1 MKQAIYT
8 GTLLF
13 IIGVLSGDRFNL
25 YLSSYW
31 LSAVIIAM
39 IAAFYSFKRLRQYG
53 AVILSIIL
61 FSGGL
66 VSGAGMGKSAAEFFK
81 PYYGSYITAAGQIEP
96 ASVKQTEYG
105 TSFILNCT
113 HLETAGKV
121 AACKDSVRVF
131 TENKIPDRMGTVS
144 CRGYLQEL
152 SNFHNPGT
160 FDMDSWN
167 RIHKLGGFIKKADV
181 EYLDRNGSISDE
193 LICYSLHLK
202 NEISKLHPG
211 DAGKLLGNMVFGGS
225 SNLTDETRKVF
236 SDNGITHLLAVSGSN
251 MVLLTGFLLIIFGKY
266 RFKAWLIAA
275 FLLIYAGLCG
285 FQPPVW
291 RALLMSLVLL
301 YEGKNLEKGIL
312 LCLVAI
318 ITLIFKPLWVYDAGF
333 QLSFGAAAG
342 LIWLLPKLK
351 LMLSAYVPLW
361 LSETAAV
368 TLAAQLAIL
377 PLLINYFHQLSV
389 ISVISNIILVPILE
403 LATILTLL
411 GMMLLEFTG
420 MGAVLIKL
428 AGFFT
433 EQVIVQGQILS
444 LLPGSILVIRTVP
457 LWCCLLYYFLL
468 AISFDF
474 PCLQFL
480 RNQERKV
487 FIVALSLM
495 LGGYFAW
502 QKLVPQQFTA
512 YFLDVGQG
520 DCAVIITEQ
529 QKVAVIDTGGLKGYD
544 VGSRIIAPFLYSMG
558 KDEID
563 VLLLSHGDYD
573 HAGGA
578 ESLADYVDVKQVL
591 LPPGEEMPAQ
601 ISERFANHC
610 RAVQAGEI
618 YQLDENALLK
628 ILSAPQHAAGND
640 GSVVC
645 EITYDKQNIL
655 FTGDISAEG
664 ENSLVNLHPY
674 TVLKAAHHGSK
685 YSSSEEFLKQV
696 MPQLTVISAGKN
708 NSYGHPHEETLTRLV
723 NAGSKIMR
731 TDTMGAVKVVFDGEE
746 TKCYS
751 YLYQRKYF

>member
-1 MKQAIYT
+1 MKQAIYI
-8 GTLLF
+8 GTFLF
-13 IIGVLSGDRFNL
+13 IAGMLTGDRFNGNI
-25 YLSSYW
+25 SSS
-31 LSAVIIAM
+31 LLLAITVLLLTVFAAV
-39 IAAFYSFKRLRQYG
+39 KTLRKYV

-61 FSGGL
+61 LMCGL
-66 VSGAGMGKSAAEFFK
+66 LSSAQMGPGAAEFLK
-81 PYYGSYITAAGQIEP
+81 PYYSSHITAYGRIDP

-105 TSFILNCT
+105 TSFILNCSSI
-113 HLETAGKV
+113 E
-121 AACKDSVRVF
+121 AAEKQIAYDESIRVF
-131 TENKIPDRMGTVS
+131 TKSKITGSGVVS
-144 CRGYLQEL
+144 CSGYLQEL

-160 FDMDSWN
+160 FDMYLWN
-167 RIHKLGGFIKKADV
+167 RIHGLGGFLKQADV
-181 EYLDRNGSISDE
+181 HYKDEQRNFSDS
-193 LICYSLHLK
+193 LVRYSLHLK
-202 NEISKLHPG
+202 NEVSSLQSG
-211 DAGKLLGNMVFGGS
+211 DTGKLLGNMVFGGS
-225 SNLTDETRKVF
+225 SNLSEETRKVF
-236 SDNGITHLLAVSGSN
+236 ADNGIIHLLSVSGSN
-251 MVLLTGFLLIIFGKY
+251 MVLLTSFLLIVLGNF
-266 RFKAWLIAA
+266 RFKALIIAI
-275 FLLIYAGLCG
+275 FLTVYAGLCG

-318 ITLIFKPLWVYDAGF
+318 VTLIFKPLWVYDVGF
-333 QLSFGAAAG
+333 QLSFGATAG

-351 LMLSAYVPLW
+351 IMLSAYLPLW
-361 LSETAAV
+361 LSEAAAV
-368 TLAAQLAIL
+368 TMAAQLAIL

-411 GMMLLEFTG
+411 GMMLWEITG

-433 EQVIVQGQILS
+433 KQVIVQGQILS
-444 LLPGSILVIRTVP
+444 LLPGSVLVIRTVP

-474 PCLQFL
+474 TCLQFL
-480 RNQERKV
+480 QNKERKA
-487 FIVALSLM
+487 FIVALSLI

-502 QKLVPQQFTA
+502 QKLGTQQFTA

-520 DCAVIITEQ
+520 DCAVIVTEQ

-591 LPPGEEMPAQ
+591 LPPGEEMAAW
-601 ISERFANHC
+601 ISERFANRC
-610 RAVQAGEI
+610 RTVQAGEI

-628 ILSAPQHAAGND
+628 ILSASQHAAGND

-655 FTGDISAEG
+655 FTGDISAEV
-664 ENSLVNLHPY
+664 ESCLVNLHPY

-685 YSSSEEFLKQV
+685 YSSSEEFLLQV
-696 MPQLTVISAGKN
+696 RPQLTVISAGKN
-708 NSYGHPHEETLTRLV
+708 NSYGHPHQETLDRLEKI
-723 NAGSKIMR
+723 GSKIMR
-731 TDTMGAVKVVFDGEE
+731 TDQMGAVKVVFDDEG

>member
-13 IIGVLSGDRFNL
+13 IIGVLSGDRFNQ

-31 LSAVIIAM
+31 LSAAIIAM
-39 IAAFYSFKRLRQYG
+39 ITAFYSFKRLRQYG

-121 AACKDSVRVF
+121 AACKNSVRVF

-202 NEISKLHPG
+202 NEISKLQPG

-251 MVLLTGFLLIIFGKY
+251 MVLLTGFLLIIFGKC

-361 LSETAAV
+361 LSEAAAV

-389 ISVISNIILVPILE
+389 ISLISNIILVPILE
-403 LATILTLL
+403 MATILTLL
-411 GMMLLEFTG
+411 GMALWELAG
-420 MGAVLIKL
+420 LDAGLIKL

-433 EQVIVQGQILS
+433 EQVIVQGKILA
-444 LLPGSILVIRTVP
+444 LLPASVLPVPVMP
-457 LWCCLLYYFLL
+457 LWCIFVYYFLL

-474 PCLQFL
+474 TCLQFL
-480 RNQERKV
+480 QNKERKI
-487 FIVALSLM
+487 FIAALSLM
-495 LGGYFAW
+495 LGGYFIW
-502 QKLVPQQFTA
+502 QKLDRQPFTA

-520 DCAVIITEQ
+520 DCAVIMTEE
-529 QKVAVIDTGGLKGYD
+529 KVAVIDTGGLKNFD
-544 VGSRIIAPFLYSMG
+544 TGSRIIAPFLYSMG
-558 KDEID
+558 RDEID
-563 VLLLSHGDYD
+563 LLLLSHGDYD

-578 ESLADYVDVKQVL
+578 AGLADYVKVDKVIVPPEQKLPEQVYASLKNKCLTAKEGDV
-591 LPPGEEMPAQ
+591 
-601 ISERFANHC
+601 
-610 RAVQAGEI
+610 
-618 YQLDENALLK
+618 YQLDDRAYLK
-628 ILSAPQHAAGND
+628 ILSAPRNKSGNAG
-640 GSVVC
+640 SIVC
-645 EITYDKQNIL
+645 EAVNGQQNIL
-655 FTGDISAEG
+655 FTGDIDAEG
-664 ENSLVNLHPY
+664 ESLLTNLQPY

-708 NSYGHPHEETLTRLV
+708 NGYGHPHEETLTRLV

-731 TDTMGAVKVVFDGEE
+731 TDTMGAVKVVFDDGE

>member
-1 MKQAIYT
+1 MKQAIYI
-8 GTLLF
+8 GTFLF
-13 IIGVLSGDRFNL
+13 IAGMLAGDRFSDN
-25 YLSSYW
+25 LSSS
-31 LSAVIIAM
+31 LLLAITVLLLTVLAAV
-39 IAAFYSFKRLRQYG
+39 KTLRKYG
-53 AVILSIIL
+53 AFIVSIIL
-61 FSGGL
+61 LMCGL
-66 VSGAGMGKSAAEFFK
+66 LSGAQMGPGAAEFLN
-81 PYYGSYITAAGQIEP
+81 PYYGSHITAYGRIDP

-105 TSFILNCT
+105 TSFIVNCSSI
-113 HLETAGKV
+113 EAAGKQITY
-121 AACKDSVRVF
+121 DESIRVS
-131 TENKIPDRMGTVS
+131 TKSKITVS
-144 CRGYLQEL
+144 SGVVSCSGYLQEL

-160 FDMDSWN
+160 FDMDLWN
-167 RIHKLGGFIKKADV
+167 RIHGLGGFLKQAGVHYED
-181 EYLDRNGSISDE
+181 EQSNFSDS
-193 LICYSLHLK
+193 LVSYSLHLK
-202 NEISKLHPG
+202 NEVSSLQSG
-211 DAGKLLGNMVFGGS
+211 DTGKLLGNMVFGGS
-225 SNLTDETRKVF
+225 SNLSEETRKVF
-236 SDNGITHLLAVSGSN
+236 ADNGIIHLLSVSGSN
-251 MVLLTGFLLIIFGKY
+251 MVLLTSFLLIVLGNVRLKALIIAIF
-266 RFKAWLIAA
+266 LIV
-275 FLLIYAGLCG
+275 YAGLCG

-318 ITLIFKPLWVYDAGF
+318 ITLIFKPLWVYDVGF
-333 QLSFGAAAG
+333 QLSFGATAG

-351 LMLSAYVPLW
+351 IMLSAYLSLW
-361 LSETAAV
+361 LSEAAAV
-368 TLAAQLAIL
+368 TMAAQLAIL

-411 GMMLLEFTG
+411 GMMLWELTG
-420 MGAVLIKL
+420 VGAVLIKL

-433 EQVIVQGQILS
+433 EQVIVQGQMLS
-444 LLPGSILVIRTVP
+444 LLPGSVLVIRTVP

-480 RNQERKV
+480 QNKERKA
-487 FIVALSLM
+487 FIVVLSMM
-495 LGGYFAW
+495 LGGYFVW
-502 QKLVPQQFTA
+502 QKVGPQQFTV

-591 LPPGEEMPAQ
+591 LPPGEEMPAW
-601 ISERFANHC
+601 ISERFANRC

-618 YQLDENALLK
+618 YQLDENTLLK

-664 ENSLVNLHPY
+664 ESYLVNLHPY

-685 YSSSEEFLKQV
+685 YSSSEEFLLQV
-696 MPQLTVISAGKN
+696 RPQLTVISAGKN
-708 NSYGHPHEETLTRLV
+708 NSYGHPHQETLDRLEKI
-723 NAGSKIMR
+723 GSKIMR
-731 TDTMGAVKVVFDGEE
+731 TDQMGAVKVVFDDEG